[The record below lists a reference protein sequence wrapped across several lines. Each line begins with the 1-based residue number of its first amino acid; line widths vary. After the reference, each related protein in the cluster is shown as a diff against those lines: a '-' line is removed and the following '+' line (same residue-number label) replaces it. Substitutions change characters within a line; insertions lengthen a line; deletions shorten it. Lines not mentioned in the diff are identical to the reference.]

1 MQGVN
6 GQCEQSA
13 RNYHGAIA
21 RNFYATSL
29 RERLSCKA
37 ATPYNRIVSS
47 ALIPVGEGEDI
58 EIEMRHSIK
67 MAVPRQHMSEV
78 RSYATQAAVF
88 ASKTIAS
95 VEPPRKEPDLRPL
108 LKILRGNAGAK
119 KKAKAEEALSVL
131 VRGFYAKR
139 INRRLLR
146 KHEAGELSAEAVLV
160 KAGVI
165 GGRY

>member
-1 MQGVN
+1 MANFN
-6 GQCEQSA
+6 GQCEQGA
-13 RNYHGAIA
+13 RNYHGAIS
-21 RNFYATSL
+21 RNFYATTL
-29 RERLSCKA
+29 YERLSCKA
-37 ATPYNRIVSS
+37 ATPYNRVVSS
-47 ALIPVGEGEDI
+47 SLIPVGEGEDI

-119 KKAKAEEALSVL
+119 KKAKAEEALSAL